1 MNHHELSDL
10 NELGEEELP
19 VDYDFADVKEE
30 DCSIC
35 LEVLTEES
43 FECPQCKKKITI
55 LADEHTFNLIQTLH
69 VQIADILTGLEI
81 RQ

>member
-1 MNHHELSDL
+1 MTHHELSDL

-19 VDYDFADVKEE
+19 VDYNFADVKEE

-43 FECPQCKKKITI
+43 FECPQCKKKSQYLQTNIRSI
-55 LADEHTFNLIQTLH
+55 LYKPFMSKL
-69 VQIADILTGLEI
+69 QISSLG
-81 RQ
+81 